1 MYFDNFILMNSYL
14 KSVKD
19 VGDNT
24 YLLCLRNDASDS
36 DYLVFIAKDYFR
48 EDLNNFLNKNCCV
61 FGSIKSNSNGL
72 MILRAKNIYF
82 DNDNNYKFDKI
93 YVNYFSLVNFKFE
106 KYDVKK
112 NYLVHLVYN
121 KKDKDVKLRVLLEIN
136 DENEKM
142 LKSLNVGDTVCVYG
156 YIKFY
161 KNKLVLIGKQLIKG

>member
-1 MYFDNFILMNSYL
+1 
-14 KSVKD
+14 
-19 VGDNT
+19 
-24 YLLCLRNDASDS
+24 
-36 DYLVFIAKDYFR
+36 
-48 EDLNNFLNKNCCV
+48 
-61 FGSIKSNSNGL
+61 
-72 MILRAKNIYF
+72 MILRDKNIYF

-142 LKSLNVGDTVCVYG
+142 LKSLNVGDIVCVYG